1 MHTLIR
7 SHDIYHHICI
17 HTHSSNCRRISIFL
31 LCAKIYSRILVPHVS
46 YSDIPTLFIS
56 HICAYHMNNAS
67 NSYECW
73 YLSRVVW
80 DYSLNRSYM
89 LYAYTL
95 VVVMTHQR
103 LNSGVYYYT
112 RNMQRKPIANKYR
125 KGTMKST
132 LYSTYTYLMRVS
144 YVRICILHITYEY
157 KLHREWKREWN
168 RLTEIL
174 HIFRSAI
181 SLSYTIYSANDL
193 KHHSAKY
200 NRTEYLCVLYIR
212 I

>member
-132 LYSTYTYLMRVS
+132 LHSTYATYQCFGTFTLRVQAPKGVKERVKS
-144 YVRICILHITYEY
+144 PYRNTRDWSLHTP
-157 KLHREWKREWN
+157 
-168 RLTEIL
+168 
-174 HIFRSAI
+174 
-181 SLSYTIYSANDL
+181 
-193 KHHSAKY
+193 
-200 NRTEYLCVLYIR
+200 
-212 I
+212 